1 MKPSIVTLTL
11 NPALD
16 VSSSAPVVAP
26 THKLRCTQPHEEPG
40 GGGINVARVSRRL
53 GESTVAIIPLGGAVG
68 GRVDQLLTAE
78 GFPSVVIPI
87 EGQTRQSITV
97 TQSNNGDQYRFV
109 FPGPVLSDQEIKQ
122 CRDEA
127 IKAGADAKCV
137 VISGSMPGGVEGYII
152 DDLIAALPHAKI
164 IVDTSGPSLQRAL
177 SSGAYLVKPSASE
190 LATAAGRQLDTEA
203 DIRDAALELVTDS
216 RLQALAVSIG
226 PGGVIVAAA
235 DGTITRL
242 RAPTVKVK
250 SAVGAGDSMVAGIA
264 VGLARGL
271 SLTDACIL
279 GTASGTAAVLSDGT
293 QLCDPD
299 DVERLLPL
307 VSVA

>member
-16 VSSSAPVVAP
+16 VSSSVPVVAP
-26 THKLRCTQPHEEPG
+26 THKLRCTMPHEEPG
-40 GGGINVARVSRRL
+40 GGGINVARVCRRL
-53 GESTVAIIPLGGAVG
+53 GEPTVAIIPLGGAVG
-68 GRVDQLLTAE
+68 GRIDQLLSAE
-78 GFPSVVIPI
+78 AFPCVIVPI
-87 EGQTRQSITV
+87 QDQTRQSITV

-109 FPGPVLSDQEIKQ
+109 FPGPLLSDKEIKQ
-122 CRDEA
+122 CRDET
-127 IKAGADAKCV
+127 IKAASQAKCL

-152 DDLIAALPHAKI
+152 DDLVAALPKTKI
-164 IVDTSGPSLQRAL
+164 IVDTSGPSLQRAM
-177 SSGAYLVKPSASE
+177 SAGAYLVKPSASE
-190 LATAAGRQLDTEA
+190 LAIAAGRQLDTEA
-203 DIRDAALELVTDS
+203 DIRDAAVELVSHS
-216 RLQALAVSIG
+216 RLAALAVSIG
-226 PGGVIVAAA
+226 PGGVIVAEP

-242 RAPTVKVK
+242 RAPSVKVK

-271 SLTDACIL
+271 SLAEACIL
-279 GTASGTAAVLSDGT
+279 GTAAGTATVLTDGT

-307 VSVA
+307 VSLA

>member
-1 MKPSIVTLTL
+1 MNPSIVTLTL

-53 GESTVAIIPLGGAVG
+53 GEPTVAIIPLGGAVG

-97 TQSNNGDQYRFV
+97 TQTNNGDQYRFV
-109 FPGPVLSDQEIKQ
+109 FPGPVLSDREIKQ

-127 IKAGADAKCV
+127 IKAAAGAKCV

-152 DDLIAALPHAKI
+152 DDIIAALPHAKI
-164 IVDTSGPSLQRAL
+164 IVDTSGPSLQRAMD
-177 SSGAYLVKPSASE
+177 SGAYLVKPSASE
-190 LATAAGRQLDTEA
+190 LATAAGRQLETEA
-203 DIRDAALELVTDS
+203 DIRDAALALVTES
-216 RLQALAVSIG
+216 QLQALAVSIG

-279 GTASGTAAVLSDGT
+279 GTASGTATVLSDGT
-293 QLCDPD
+293 QLCDPA